1 MGAIDKLK
9 KQWFEFVGNL
19 NSKGV
24 PLPTVRDPKTG
35 RGSVA
40 LTLVVISSFMV
51 VAALIGKFSHFLE
64 GVDISNALQ
73 FFYASSGLYWARKFS
88 SDPKPSPAK
97 PQGESEEPQA
107 QG

>member
-1 MGAIDKLK
+1 M
-9 KQWFEFVGNL
+9 VNSL
-19 NSKGV
+19 NSNGI

-51 VAALIGKFSHFLE
+51 VAALIGKFSNFLQ

-73 FFYASSGLYWARKFS
+73 FFYASSGLYWARKFN
-88 SDPKPSPAK
+88 SDSGPDSKSPKDA
-97 PQGESEEPQA
+97 SEAPRA
-107 QG
+107 QE